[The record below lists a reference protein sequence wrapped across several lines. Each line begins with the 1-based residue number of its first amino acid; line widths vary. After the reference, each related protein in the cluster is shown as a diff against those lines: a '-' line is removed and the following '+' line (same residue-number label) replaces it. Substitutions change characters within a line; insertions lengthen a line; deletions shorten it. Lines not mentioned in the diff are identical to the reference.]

1 MLGTDGCYWKPCR
14 TGDVDTMHWLI
25 LGNTLEHS
33 WENTTS
39 SWAHTRSPFFGTW
52 SNLSITRSL
61 QAVTRVFLGFCE
73 CWSLNK
79 GSLRNQSLGIDKKA
93 MGVVGRILE
102 SYWGITLSKSTCVGI
117 PRVRWDF
124 RGPNANGGP
133 LGIPR
138 HSLWGTHGFQ

>member
-1 MLGTDGCYWKPCR
+1 MLPEILQ
-14 TGDVDTMHWLI
+14 TGDVATVRWLI

-33 WENTTS
+33 WENTKS

-52 SNLSITRSL
+52 SNLSITRSSL
-61 QAVTRVFLGFCE
+61 AVTRVFLGFCE
-73 CWSLNK
+73 CWSLNED
-79 GSLRNQSLGIDKKA
+79 SLRKTLGNDEKA
-93 MGVVGRILE
+93 MGVAGDILE
-102 SYWGITLSKSTCVGI
+102 SYCGLTGSKSPCVGI

-133 LGIPR
+133 LGITR